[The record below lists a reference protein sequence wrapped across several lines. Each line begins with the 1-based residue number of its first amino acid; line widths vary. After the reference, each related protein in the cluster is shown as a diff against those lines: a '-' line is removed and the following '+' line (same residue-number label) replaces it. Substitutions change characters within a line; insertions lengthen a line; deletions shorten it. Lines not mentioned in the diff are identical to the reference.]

1 MSISATLKRKVS
13 YENDENI
20 KKNLKKIL
28 NRKYLKN
35 KKKERFICH
44 SGVSGLK

>member
-20 KKNLKKIL
+20 KKNLKK
-28 NRKYLKN
+28 
-35 KKKERFICH
+35 KKKIGSF
-44 SGVSGLK
+44 